1 MSAKA
6 LLQTYIKQGKEY
18 KKMLEKANCHGK
30 HTSNIKAIDE
40 KLKIAAQTLKRI

>member
-6 LLQTYIKQGKEY
+6 MLKTYIKQGKQY
-18 KKMLEKANCHGK
+18 KNILEKANSHGK
-30 HTSNIKAIDE
+30 HTSNIKIIDE